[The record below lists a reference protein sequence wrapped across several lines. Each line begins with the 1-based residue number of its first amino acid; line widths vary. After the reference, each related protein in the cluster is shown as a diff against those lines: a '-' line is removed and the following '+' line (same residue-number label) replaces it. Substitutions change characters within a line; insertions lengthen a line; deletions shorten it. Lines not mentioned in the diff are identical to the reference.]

1 MSEIL
6 CESSGSSEM
15 HGGEASSGR
24 NETVSSPTETGSPA
38 GLEAVSPH
46 ELTHGSAAETTA
58 SVEIASAKPSFE
70 APATLEQAQKDVET
84 YHRQSIAQILET
96 NGRYMTE
103 ADKLRVANGAEDL
116 RAIPHDPSLG
126 RTGGYLYSNGRSSIE
141 VSAINQQQME
151 RSTKHETNHF
161 ASANREIV
169 VPEPDK
175 KGCTVYQ
182 TVGTRQASWFH
193 SAETGKDSGFSIRGQ
208 GLNEGLTTLF
218 TNQQLMELSR
228 EKSEIAQRQGIYA
241 HATELC
247 GQLESLVGTETL
259 KEAYYGG
266 NLQGLEQRVNELA
279 GEKGYESLRD
289 CLDRA
294 ISRDYYERV
303 QAMREAQTILA
314 KMYEAGGGRK

>member
-1 MSEIL
+1 MSEIH
-6 CESSGSSEM
+6 CESSDSSEV
-15 HGGEASSGR
+15 HSGEASSAG
-24 NETVSSPTETGSPA
+24 NEAVSSPTETGSSA
-38 GLEAVSPH
+38 GLEAVSSH
-46 ELTHGSAAETTA
+46 EITHASAVETTA
-58 SVEIASAKPSFE
+58 SVEIASSKPSFE
-70 APATLEQAQKDVET
+70 VPATLEQAQKDVEM
-84 YHRQSIAQILET
+84 YHNQSISQILET

-103 ADKLRVANGAEDL
+103 SDKIRVANGAEDL
-116 RAIPHDPSLG
+116 RAIAHDPSLG
-126 RTGGYLYSNGRSSIE
+126 RTGGYLYLNGHSSIE

-161 ASANREIV
+161 ASANREII
-169 VPEPDK
+169 VPAPDK
-175 KGCTVYQ
+175 KGYTVYQ
-182 TVGTRQASWFH
+182 TVGIRQASWFH
-193 SAETGKDSGFSIRGQ
+193 STETGKDSGFSVRGQ

-218 TNQQLMELSR
+218 TNQQLTELSR
-228 EKSEIAQRQGIYA
+228 EKGALAQRQGIYE

-247 GQLESLVGTETL
+247 GQLESIVGTDTL

-266 NLQGLEQRVNELA
+266 NLQGLEQRVNELV

-314 KMYEAGGGRK
+314 RMYEVGGGRK